1 MCFVRD
7 VVTEFHLQCRR
18 EQLAVTNSAEVVP
31 DFDDVEVSFGRHSD
45 SDDGFVVLF
54 QERVGHAVNHAVN
67 QHGMCV
73 VGVDFLGPCAAFI
86 IFGCVPEWTIS
97 IAHQEEHA

>member
-1 MCFVRD
+1 MCFVGD
-7 VVTEFHLQCRR
+7 IVTEFHLQGGR
-18 EQLAVTNSAEVVP
+18 EQLAVTDGAEIVP

-54 QERVGHAVNHAVN
+54 QECVGHAVNHAVN
-67 QHGMCV
+67 QHSMSV

-86 IFGCVPEWTIS
+86 IFGCVPEWTIT